1 MSREVF
7 IQGGVFG
14 GAEQFIAFKN
24 ILLLDL
30 KLDEQFSVKLLEFN
44 YLMLTL
50 PWQIQFPQSHFR
62 MIFFRNLQSLS
73 SSIYIPS
80 LEPGKKFK
88 KLTMKTKAKLHF
100 LTNICGFFLKIF
112 SFHVFSH
119 KNCFIKKFI
128 CTWYDQKKLFKLI
141 AHTF

>member
-50 PWQIQFPQSHFR
+50 P
-62 MIFFRNLQSLS
+62 
-73 SSIYIPS
+73 
-80 LEPGKKFK
+80 
-88 KLTMKTKAKLHF
+88 
-100 LTNICGFFLKIF
+100 
-112 SFHVFSH
+112 
-119 KNCFIKKFI
+119 
-128 CTWYDQKKLFKLI
+128 
-141 AHTF
+141 

>member
-62 MIFFRNLQSLS
+62 MIFFFAICSLF
-73 SSIYIPS
+73 PR
-80 LEPGKKFK
+80 LF
-88 KLTMKTKAKLHF
+88 T
-100 LTNICGFFLKIF
+100 
-112 SFHVFSH
+112 SH
-119 KNCFIKKFI
+119 HLNPEKNSKNWRWKRKQN
-128 CTWYDQKKLFKLI
+128 CTF
-141 AHTF
+141 